1 MIGYFVYGGKCSK
14 DYGLYIS
21 GGGTFNAPERDVELV
36 EVPGR
41 NGSLVLDNGR
51 FKNITVNYPAF
62 IRHKFK
68 DLSGAA
74 REWLLQTSG
83 YVRLEDSYNP
93 EYYRLARFGGPLDFD
108 TRVLNRSGECT
119 LAFDCKP
126 QRYLLEG
133 EITIDASGSIQM
145 FNPTPFPALPLIRV
159 YGMSGTLMVGDV
171 IVRILDIPEYI
182 DIDCELMNA
191 YKGMLNCNSKI
202 NAQRFPVLPVGQT
215 GIAYEGNISHVQI
228 KPRWWTI

>member
-36 EVPGR
+36 EVPGK

-51 FKNITVNYPAF
+51 FKNITVTYPAF
-62 IRHKFK
+62 IGHKFK
-68 DLSGAA
+68 SLSGAA
-74 REWLLQTSG
+74 REWLLRTSG

-93 EYYRLARFGGPLDFD
+93 ENYRLARFGGPLDFD
-108 TRVLNRSGECT
+108 TRVLNRSGECN
-119 LAFDCKP
+119 LSFDCKP
-126 QRYLLEG
+126 QRFLTEG
-133 EITIDASGSIQM
+133 DFTIDVLGSIQL

-159 YGMSGTLMVGDV
+159 YGASGTLMVGDA
-171 IVRILDIPEYI
+171 IIQISDIPEYM

-191 YKGMLNCNSKI
+191 YKGTVNCNSKI
-202 NAQRFPVLPVGQT
+202 NAPRFPTLPAGKT
-215 GIAYEGNISHVQI
+215 GIAYDGNISHVQI

>member
-1 MIGYFVYGGKCSK
+1 MMGYFVFGGKCSK

-21 GGGTFNAPERDVELV
+21 GSGAFNAPERDVELV
-36 EVPGR
+36 EVPGK

-51 FKNITVNYPAF
+51 FKNITVTYPAF

-68 DLSGAA
+68 NLSGAA
-74 REWLLQTSG
+74 REWLLHASG

-108 TRVLNRSGECT
+108 TKVLNRAGECN
-119 LAFDCKP
+119 LSFDCKP
-126 QRYLLEG
+126 QRYLADG
-133 EITIDASGSIQM
+133 DFIVDVAGIIQM

-159 YGMSGTLMVGDV
+159 YGSSGTLMVGEV
-171 IVRILDIPEYI
+171 IVQISDIPGYL

-191 YKGMLNCNSKI
+191 CKGTMNCNSKI
-202 NAQRFPVLPVGQT
+202 NAQKFPTLPSGQT
-215 GIAYEGNISHVQI
+215 GVAYEGSIQPINMKSGT
-228 KPRWWTI
+228 KSG

>member
-1 MIGYFVYGGKCSK
+1 MIGYLIYDGECSK
-14 DYGLYIS
+14 DYGLYVS

-36 EVPGR
+36 DVPGK

-51 FKNITVNYPAF
+51 FKNITVTYPAF

-74 REWLLQTSG
+74 REWLLRTAG
-83 YVRLEDSYNP
+83 YVRLEDSYNT

-108 TRVLNRSGECT
+108 TRVLNRSGECS
-119 LAFDCKP
+119 LSFDCKP
-126 QRYLLEG
+126 QRFLIEG
-133 EITIDASGSIQM
+133 DFAIDVSNGMQL
-145 FNPTPFPALPLIRV
+145 FNPSPFPALPIIRV
-159 YGMSGTLMVGDV
+159 YGASGTLMVGDV
-171 IVRILDIPEYI
+171 IIQISDIPEYM

-191 YKGMLNCNSKI
+191 YKGTVNCNSKI
-202 NAQRFPVLPVGQT
+202 NASRFPTLPAGQT
-215 GIAYEGNISHVQI
+215 GIAYEGNIEHVKI

>member
-74 REWLLQTSG
+74 REWLLQAPG

-119 LAFDCKP
+119 LSFDCKP
-126 QRYLLEG
+126 QRYLLVG
-133 EITIDASGSIQM
+133 EFMIDVTGSIQVL
-145 FNPTPFPALPLIRV
+145 NPTPFPALPLIRV
-159 YGMSGTLMVGDV
+159 YGSSGTLMVGDV
-171 IVRILDIPEYI
+171 IVQISDIPEYM
-182 DIDCELMNA
+182 DIDCELMLA
-191 YKGMLNCNSKI
+191 YKGTLNCNSKI
-202 NAQRFPVLPVGQT
+202 NAQRFPVLPAGQT
-215 GIAYEGNISHVQI
+215 GIAYEGNMNHVQI